1 LDTRLK
7 SFSRSNWTKLASFLL
22 IVAMVAGMSGIFV
35 YWYFSGINPEV
46 LLTKDYRESEA
57 YGSDLRSFAYEV
69 ARILEGEQETVP
81 GGISFYGK
89 NEENTISWPYNITEK
104 HFIDGDG
111 EYFYLEDHR
120 FKNSATGETILS
132 YGTEASYE
140 NAYFAIEDGFMQ
152 VKQREW
158 TADRDTLIPLMTWTG
173 ALLLGSIV
181 LLVYQFSVTGKRAED
196 EEIHPAPVDRI
207 YLELLLAGLILIG
220 LLWISGI
227 SGLLYS
233 VDIGFNGNGAMSSRQ
248 VASMYTA
255 VALTALVTAGVGVT
269 LLSVARRI
277 KAKRMIESS
286 FIFGGLRRGIQKVR
300 SFMDGSRFDKSSL
313 TRVLHQRQIYFIAGS
328 FLLVLLTFLLLIV
341 ATPLAI
347 IPPIMEGFLIY
358 WYFKYNKETFD
369 EIDKGFDESLK
380 EQMKSERMKINLVTN
395 VSHDLKTPLTS
406 IISYVDL
413 LSREEEM
420 SPVARDYVRILS
432 EKSERLKNIVSDLFD
447 LARSTSGDIDTDFED
462 LDLKKLVEQTLVD
475 MDDSIEASGFNIRT
489 DLPEEPINIHSDGK
503 KLYRVIQNLLDNALK
518 YSLEGTRIYV
528 ELTQDN
534 GKAILRIKNT
544 AGYEMNFSKDEI
556 LQRFFRGDQARS
568 GEGSGLG
575 LSIAESFTRV
585 SGGEFDLQIDGDQ
598 FNVFMKFP
606 IEKI

>member
-1 LDTRLK
+1 MDTRLK

-22 IVAMVAGMSGIFV
+22 IVAMVAGMSGIFI
-35 YWYFSGINPEV
+35 YWHFSGINPEV
-46 LLTKDYRESEA
+46 LLTEDYKESEA
-57 YGSDLRSFAYEV
+57 YGSDLRTVAYEV
-69 ARILEGEQETVP
+69 AKILEGDQETIP
-81 GGISFYGK
+81 GGIRFYGK
-89 NEENTISWPYNITEK
+89 NQESSMSWPSHLTAK
-104 HFIDGDG
+104 HFIEGDG
-111 EYFYLEDHR
+111 EYFYLEEGR
-120 FKNSATGETILS
+120 FKNSQTGETIFP
-132 YGTEASYE
+132 YGSEASYE
-140 NAYFAIEDGFMQ
+140 QAYFAFDDGYMQ
-152 VKQREW
+152 LKQREW
-158 TADRDTLIPLMTWTG
+158 TADRDVLIPLAAWIG
-173 ALLLGSIV
+173 ALFLGTVV
-181 LLVYQFSVTGKRAED
+181 LLAYQFIVTGKKAGD
-196 EEIHPAPVDRI
+196 EEVNPATVDRV
-207 YLELLLAGLILIG
+207 YLEILLVGLMLLG
-220 LLWISGI
+220 LLWFSGI
-227 SGLLYS
+227 SSLLYS
-233 VDIGFNGNGAMSSRQ
+233 GDIGFNGNGAMSSRQ
-248 VASMYTA
+248 TA
-255 VALTALVTAGVGVT
+255 NLYMAVGLTALVTTGVGVI

-277 KAKRMIESS
+277 KGKKMIESS
-286 FIFGGLRRGIQKVR
+286 FVFGGLRRGLQKGR

-313 TRVLHQRQIYFIAGS
+313 TRVLHQRQIYFVAGS
-328 FLLVLLTFLLLIV
+328 LLLVLMTFLMLIV

-369 EIDKGFDESLK
+369 EIEKGFDESLE

-447 LARSTSGDIDTDFED
+447 LARSTSGDIETDFED
-462 LDLKKLVEQTLVD
+462 LDLKKLVEQTMVD
-475 MDDSIEASGFNIRT
+475 MEDSIEASGFKIRT
-489 DLPEEPINIHSDGK
+489 DLPEEPVNIYSDGK

-528 ELTQDN
+528 ELMREH
-534 GKAILRIKNT
+534 GRASLRITNT

-606 IEKI
+606 IGI

>member
-1 LDTRLK
+1 LK
-7 SFSRSNWTKLASFLL
+7 SFSRSNWTKLASFIL
-22 IVAMVAGMSGIFV
+22 IVAMVAGISGMFF
-35 YWYFSGINPEV
+35 YGYFSGINPEV
-46 LLTKDYRESEA
+46 LLTEDYRESEA
-57 YGSDLRSFAYEV
+57 YGSDLRSLAYGV
-69 ARILEGEQETVP
+69 AKILEGDQETIP
-81 GGISFYGK
+81 GGVFFYGE
-89 NEENTISWPYNITEK
+89 NEEGKISWPGNITEN
-104 HFIDGDG
+104 HFVEGVG
-111 EYFYLEDHR
+111 EYFYLEDGR
-120 FKNSATGETILS
+120 FKSSETDETIFP
-132 YGTEASYE
+132 YGSEASYE
-140 NAYFAIEDGFMQ
+140 KAYFAFEDGYMQ
-152 VKQREW
+152 LKQRDW
-158 TADRDTLIPLMTWTG
+158 TGGREALIPLTIWIG
-173 ALLLGSIV
+173 ALFFGTVV
-181 LLVYQFSVTGKRAED
+181 LLIYQFMVTGKKSGD
-196 EEIHPAPVDRI
+196 EEVHLEPVDRI
-207 YLELLLAGLILIG
+207 YLEILFVGLVLLG
-220 LLWISGI
+220 LLWLSGI
-227 SGLLYS
+227 SNLLYS
-233 VDIGFNGNGAMSSRQ
+233 NDVGFNANGAMSSRQ
-248 VASMYTA
+248 TAGVYMAS
-255 VALTALVTAGVGVT
+255 ALTALVTAGVGVI

-277 KAKRMIESS
+277 KGKKMIESS
-286 FIFGGLRRGIQKVR
+286 FVFGGLRRGLQKGR

-313 TRVLHQRQIYFIAGS
+313 TRVLHQRQIYFVAGS
-328 FLLVLLTFLLLIV
+328 FLLVILTFLMLIV

-369 EIDKGFDESLK
+369 EIEKGFDDSLQ

-432 EKSERLKNIVSDLFD
+432 DKSERLKSIVSDLFD

-475 MDDSIEASGFNIRT
+475 MEDSIEESGFNIRT
-489 DLPEEPINIHSDGK
+489 ELPEEPVNIHSDGK

-528 ELTQDN
+528 DLGEEHGRAT
-534 GKAILRIKNT
+534 LRIANT

-585 SGGEFDLQIDGDQ
+585 SGGDFDLQVDGDQ
-598 FNVFMKFP
+598 FKVFMRFP
-606 IEKI
+606 VTDSK

>member
-1 LDTRLK
+1 MDTRLK

-46 LLTKDYRESEA
+46 LLTEDYKESEA
-57 YGSDLRSFAYEV
+57 YGSDLRSIAYEV

-89 NEENTISWPYNITEK
+89 NEENTLSWPSNLTEK
-104 HFIDGDG
+104 HFIEGDG
-111 EYFYLEDHR
+111 EYFYLEEGR
-120 FKNSATGETILS
+120 FKNSETGETIFP
-132 YGTEASYE
+132 YGSEASYE
-140 NAYFAIEDGFMQ
+140 KAYFSFDDGYMQ
-152 VKQREW
+152 LKQKEW
-158 TADRDTLIPLMTWTG
+158 TSDREVMIPLTVW
-173 ALLLGSIV
+173 LVIILLGLV
-181 LLVYQFSVTGKRAED
+181 ALLVYQFIVTGKKAGD
-196 EEIHPAPVDRI
+196 EEIHTAPVDRI
-207 YLELLLAGLILIG
+207 YLELLIAGLVLLG
-220 LLWISGI
+220 LLWFSGL
-227 SGLLYS
+227 SSLLYS
-233 VDIGFNGNGAMSSRQ
+233 GDIGFNGNGGMSSRQ
-248 VASMYTA
+248 TFGIYMAA
-255 VALTALVTAGVGVT
+255 ALTSFVTVGVGVT

-277 KAKRMIESS
+277 KAKKVIESS
-286 FIFGGLRRGIQKVR
+286 FIFGGLRRGLQKGR

-313 TRVLHQRQIYFIAGS
+313 TRVLHQRQVYFVAGS
-328 FLLVLLTFLLLIV
+328 LLLVLLTFLLLVV

-347 IPPIMEGFLIY
+347 IPPIMEGLLIY
-358 WYFKYNKETFD
+358 WYFKYNRETFD
-369 EIDKGFDESLK
+369 EIEKGFNESLE

-413 LSREEEM
+413 LSREEDM

-462 LDLKKLVEQTLVD
+462 LDLKKLVEQTLID
-475 MDDSIEASGFNIRT
+475 MEDSIEASEFQIRT
-489 DLPEEPINIHSDGK
+489 DLPEKPVNIHSDGK
-503 KLYRVIQNLLDNALK
+503 KLYRVIQNLIDNALK
-518 YSLEGTRIYV
+518 YSLKGTRIYV
-528 ELTQDN
+528 DLEEEK
-534 GKAILRIKNT
+534 GKAVLGIKNT

-568 GEGSGLG
+568 GDGSGLG

-585 SGGEFDLQIDGDQ
+585 SGGDFDLQVDGDQ
-598 FNVFMKFP
+598 FKVLVTFP
-606 IEKI
+606 LD